1 MTGKHYAKLACAFYT
16 MNHSWRL
23 SDTLGIEPLYCC
35 GHLAYAFQYS
45 QQPSHKP
52 HTSCFSLKWQ
62 TSLIVGNESCLNDL
76 KSIAPSLRE
85 VAWWS
90 IFDGEY
96 PGMTYF
102 GKFLSKQGTWGPE
115 TQRELHSSVS
125 SCLAGGAASCR
136 RCTGP
141 SPHHQSNL
149 KGDSICFGRLFSN
162 TQDWY
167 TLCFLLRWSFKYM
180 EDFTTAWHRWHCE
193 ASSMVLWASWM
204 CRFKA
209 LGCTNLPQSSHLCFS
224 PIKKNRVFKT

>member
-1 MTGKHYAKLACAFYT
+1 MDKFYSILQNIELVVLLIGT
-16 MNHSWRL
+16 EENNCSNTKDITALR
-23 SDTLGIEPLYCC
+23 SGIFWWNIDL
-35 GHLAYAFQYS
+35 FNVIS
-45 QQPSHKP
+45 TTKP
-52 HTSCFSLKWQ
+52 RISTKMAIIDQWSITSTHWPPC
-62 TSLIVGNESCLNDL
+62 
-76 KSIAPSLRE
+76 KSIAPNLRE
-85 VAWWS
+85 VAWWN

-193 ASSMVLWASWM
+193 ASSRVLWASWM

-224 PIKKNRVFKT
+224 PITKK